1 MVENKQ
7 KRTRQVI
14 ASNNLIWH
22 YTSMPVLENFLQGK
36 VALTHFR
43 FLNDSKDLAYGLEVL
58 REIAHKS
65 GSKHLLHAVVEN
77 PFADALTKEDN
88 YLFCLS
94 RESDN
99 LYQWRSYATNG
110 GIAIGFRRADLYNAL
125 YDAMEENPKINSASQ
140 MFAWLKCRYDV
151 TSTSSFIERLVERLD
166 AEDQTKK
173 DDFASIIK
181 PSDAFINFMA
191 RLIEVMMTQK
201 HESFKEEREERFVLT
216 GNLRQDIEVLGG
228 KPRVVLQSAGVS
240 KAIGQIKISPHGDVV
255 RNELLV
261 ELLRDKCGLS
271 YEITKS
277 DSTYNGL

>member
-14 ASNNLIWH
+14 ASNDLIWH

-65 GSKHLLHAVVEN
+65 GSKHLLNSVVEN
-77 PFADALTKEDN
+77 PYADCFTKEDN

-94 RESDN
+94 READN
-99 LYQWRSYATNG
+99 LYQWRSYAPDG
-110 GIAIGFRRADLYNAL
+110 GVAIGFHRADLYNAL
-125 YDAMEENPKINSASQ
+125 FDAIEEDEEINSASQ
-140 MFAWLKCRYDV
+140 MLALLKCSYDV
-151 TSTSSFIERLVERLD
+151 SKTSASIERLLERID
-166 AEDQTKK
+166 AEDQPKK
-173 DDFASIIK
+173 EDFSSLFR
-181 PSDAFINFMA
+181 PSEAFTEFLA

-201 HESFKEEREERFVLT
+201 HESFKEEQEERFVLS
-216 GNLRQDIEVLGG
+216 GNLRQCIEVLGG
-228 KPRVVLQSAGVS
+228 KPRIVLKSVGVS

-261 ELLRDKCGLS
+261 ELLRDKYGLS